1 MNELQQRIYSILC
14 NLTGEEVTNLF
25 TNYYGNQLLDDE
37 DFMKFLDDE
46 GYEEIAKFRHEEI

>member
-1 MNELQQRIYSILC
+1 MNELQQKIYSILC

-46 GYEEIAKFRHEEI
+46 GYEEIAKFRYEEI

>member
-1 MNELQQRIYSILC
+1 MNELQNKIYNILC